1 MGIVF
6 INLFI
11 YFTVIRSLHKIYND
25 KMHVPARIAYYK
37 NEWKVQMFSKSIFGC
52 GGDGRFNAVMHTVTS
67 FHHYH
72 KYTLLLKN
80 NII

>member
-1 MGIVF
+1 
-6 INLFI
+6 
-11 YFTVIRSLHKIYND
+11 
-25 KMHVPARIAYYK
+25 MHVPARIAYYK

-52 GGDGRFNAVMHTVTS
+52 GDGRFNAVMHTVTS